1 MTKNRR
7 DVLISLLAI
16 AIIVFGSRYAV
27 MRERLRH
34 ADLHAWYQ
42 QENATEFGG
51 HLQDASVQWGYLK
64 EKNAGGIT
72 YQLTDDS
79 FVIVLDRSS
88 NTSETKARETLKHES
103 CHIATWDEQ
112 ADHGP
117 RWTACMAGKTE

>member
-7 DVLISLLAI
+7 DILISLLAL
-16 AIIVFGSRYAV
+16 AVIVFAVRYAM

-51 HLQDASVQWGYLK
+51 ALQDAAVQWGYLK
-64 EKNAGGIT
+64 EKNAEGIT

-103 CHIATWDEQ
+103 CHIATWDEKT
-112 ADHGP
+112 DHGP

>member
-7 DVLISLLAI
+7 DILISLLAL
-16 AIIVFGSRYAV
+16 AIIVFGIRYAV
-27 MRERLRH
+27 VRERLRH

-51 HLQDASVQWGYLK
+51 QLQDASVQWGYLK
-64 EKNAGGIT
+64 EKNAEGIT

-88 NTSETKARETLKHES
+88 NTSEKKARETLKHES
-103 CHIATWDEQ
+103 CHIATWDEK

-117 RWTACMAGKTE
+117 RWSACMAGKIE

>member
-1 MTKNRR
+1 MNQNSR
-7 DVLISLLAI
+7 DILISLLAL
-16 AIIVFGSRYAV
+16 AVIVFGIRYAV
-27 MRERLRH
+27 MRERLRR

-42 QENATEFGG
+42 QENATDFGG
-51 HLQDASVQWGYLK
+51 QLQDASVQWGYLK

-88 NTSETKARETLKHES
+88 NTSEKKARETLKHES
-103 CHIATWDEQ
+103 CHIATWDEK

>member
-1 MTKNRR
+1 MTKYTR
-7 DVLISLLAI
+7 DVLISLVAVAVI
-16 AIIVFGSRYAV
+16 FFGIRYAA
-27 MRERLRH
+27 MRERLRR

-51 HLQDASVQWGYLK
+51 QLQDASVQWGYLK
-64 EKNAGGIT
+64 DKNAEGIT

-88 NTSETKARETLKHES
+88 NTSEKKARETLKHES
-103 CHIATWDEQ
+103 CHIATWDEK

-117 RWTACMAGKTE
+117 RWIACMAGKTE

>member
-1 MTKNRR
+1 MNKNSR
-7 DVLISLLAI
+7 DILISLLAL
-16 AIIVFGSRYAV
+16 AVIVFGIRYAV
-27 MRERLRH
+27 MRERLRR

-42 QENATEFGG
+42 QENATDFGG
-51 HLQDASVQWGYLK
+51 QLQDASVQWGYLK

-88 NTSETKARETLKHES
+88 NTSEKKARETLRHES
-103 CHIATWDEQ
+103 CHIATWDEK